1 MFGLPHKSTLFE
13 NKNEDEKN
21 LKNGSEH
28 KNPFG
33 HFEVIVNGK
42 KVTNPKEIEK
52 DRHMFDD
59 MFDGFDFGFNPL
71 NVAKDIHHMNRRIE
85 NKYKAPL
92 VKNKSKSYFF
102 EIKTNT
108 FFI

>member
-1 MFGLPHKSTLFE
+1 MFSSSRVSTNSNMDDDFFSSIMPMFGLPHKSTLFE

-71 NVAKDIHHMNRRIE
+71 NVAKDIHHMNRRI
-85 NKYKAPL
+85 
-92 VKNKSKSYFF
+92 
-102 EIKTNT
+102 
-108 FFI
+108 